1 MQKYHNNEDEN
12 MKESIRRKERD
23 KKLWV
28 IVATHLLSS
37 SPSSTLKN
45 EGFLISGKDGANVYE
60 RGISND
66 IEKVD
71 KKMKENG
78 AEKEREIDS
87 GKWIRDVVDNDRDSS
102 YVSEQA
108 RSMLALLKGLRRNQI
123 LS

>member
-1 MQKYHNNEDEN
+1 

-45 EGFLISGKDGANVYE
+45 EGFLISGKDGANMYE

-66 IEKVD
+66 VEKVD
-71 KKMKENG
+71 EKMKENG